1 MIRRTTGGR
10 LLGVVAILAFAGS
23 CASSEPQSDLELAVN
38 GDEIRI
44 AVSEVVARG
53 VMENLV
59 GSAIE
64 CDGDIDPSL
73 QTLLESL
80 DRGGPRSRASF
91 RDGETTVDARRRG
104 GRFDIDIR
112 GYGSGRI
119 EATMPWAVAE
129 CLLGHA
135 TTIDDAVTSS
145 IRVKVVNEN
154 GRDFSFKLD

>member
-1 MIRRTTGGR
+1 MTRRTMVGR
-10 LLGVVAILAFAGS
+10 LLGVAAILAFAGS
-23 CASSEPQSDLELAVN
+23 CASSEPQSDLELAVDGN
-38 GDEIRI
+38 EIRL
-44 AVSEVVARG
+44 AVSEVAARE

-73 QTLLESL
+73 QTLLETL
-80 DRGGPRSRASF
+80 DRGGPHSRASY

-119 EATMPWAVAE
+119 EATMPWVVAE
-129 CLLGHA
+129 CLLGHT
-135 TTIDDAVTSS
+135 TTINDAVTSS
-145 IRVKVVNEN
+145 IRVKVINED